1 VSVAL
6 DTPMSGHWFDYVVK
20 PGEGVPPSDS
30 AHRVQYDRVGPDY
43 FATIGQ
49 TLVEGRGILLSDRED
64 TRHVAVV
71 NQAFVRKFFPNG
83 DAIGRHFGFNLPA
96 YSDSFEIVGVARDAK
111 YADPA
116 LPAEPI
122 VFGALSQSIDYTD
135 SALKE
140 NEKWA
145 HFINGAQ
152 LWIDGDMSR
161 MEPQIRQA
169 FAEVDPNFAI
179 IDMHP
184 LQQQIDLHYDRQRAV
199 AELSTLF
206 GGLAIVL
213 SSIGLY
219 GVIAYAVARRTV
231 EIGVRMAVGATRGNV
246 ILMVLRSAF
255 AQVTM
260 GLALGLA
267 LSLVAG
273 RMLHASLYEV
283 GEIDLAA
290 LGIATTILLL
300 SALSASL
307 IPAQRAASVEPV
319 TALRAD

>member
-1 VSVAL
+1 
-6 DTPMSGHWFDYVVK
+6 
-20 PGEGVPPSDS
+20 
-30 AHRVQYDRVGPDY
+30 VQYDRVGPDY

-49 TLVEGRGILLSDRED
+49 TLVEGRGILLADRED

-161 MEPQIRQA
+161 MEPQIRQV

-219 GVIAYAVARRTV
+219 GVMAYAVARRTV